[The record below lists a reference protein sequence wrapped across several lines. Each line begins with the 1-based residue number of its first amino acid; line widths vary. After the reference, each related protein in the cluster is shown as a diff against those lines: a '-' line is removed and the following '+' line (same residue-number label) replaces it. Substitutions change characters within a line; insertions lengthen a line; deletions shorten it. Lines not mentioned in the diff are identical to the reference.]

1 MFGKGKNSGQ
11 AEQVREQAAEEQR
24 GEQAAEDKRK
34 GKKDKKEY
42 NPLKDTY
49 EWIHCIIVA
58 IIVCV
63 LIFVLAAR
71 VIDVRGSSM
80 LPTLENGDKIIITRL
95 AGGYDNGDIVVLKAE
110 KYKAEPLVKR
120 VIGTAGQTVEINFVE
135 GTVSVDGKLLDEP
148 YIFEKTY
155 DSYHIMDPLYYDV
168 YGIDPR
174 EDVGEGWVKV
184 TVPEGCIFV
193 MGDNRNNSSDS
204 RVSTIAFVDTRDVMG
219 KAVFRMYPFF
229 KLGAIYGTGGRSG

>member
-1 MFGKGKNSGQ
+1 MFGKGKHTEKAAMQ
-11 AEQVREQAAEEQR
+11 QRAADEEAARREEEAEE
-24 GEQAAEDKRK
+24 
-34 GKKDKKEY
+34 KEVD
-42 NPLKDTY
+42 PLKDTY

-63 LIFVLAAR
+63 LLFVLVAR

-80 LPTLENGDKIIITRL
+80 LPTLEEGDKIIITRL
-95 AGGYDNGDIVVLKAE
+95 AGGYHNGDIVVLQKDSFRR
-110 KYKAEPLVKR
+110 EPIVKR
-120 VIGTAGQTVEINFVE
+120 VIGTAGQTVELNFNE
-135 GTVSVDGKLLDEP
+135 GTVSVDGKVLNEP

-155 DSYHIMDPLYYDV
+155 DSYHIMDPLYYDI
-168 YGIDPR
+168 YGIDEK
-174 EDVGEGWVKV
+174 EDVGDGWVRV

-219 KAVFRMYPFF
+219 KAVFRLYPFF
-229 KLGAIYGTGGRSG
+229 KLGAIYGVDGRDG

>member
-1 MFGKGKNSGQ
+1 MFGRGKKS
-11 AEQVREQAAEEQR
+11 APAEEQEQQPKK
-24 GEQAAEDKRK
+24 GE
-34 GKKDKKEY
+34 KEF

-49 EWIHCIIVA
+49 EWIHCIVVA

-63 LIFVLAAR
+63 LFFVLAAR

-80 LPTLENGDKIIITRL
+80 LPTLVNGDKIIITEL
-95 AGGYDNGDIVVLKAE
+95 AGGYDNGDIVVLQKDSF
-110 KYKAEPLVKR
+110 KKEPIVKR
-120 VIGTAGQTVEINFVE
+120 VIGTAGQTVKLDFVE
-135 GTVSVDGKLLDEP
+135 GTVSVDGQVLNEP
-148 YIFEKTY
+148 YTFEKTY

-168 YGIDPR
+168 YGIDAR
-174 EDVGEGWVKV
+174 DDTGEGWVQV

-204 RVSTIAFVDTRDVMG
+204 RVSTIAFVDTRDVLG
-219 KAVFRMYPFF
+219 KAVFRMYPLY

>member
-1 MFGKGKNSGQ
+1 MFGRGKKS
-11 AEQVREQAAEEQR
+11 APAEEQEQQPKK
-24 GEQAAEDKRK
+24 GE
-34 GKKDKKEY
+34 KEF

-49 EWIHCIIVA
+49 EWIHCIVVA

-63 LIFVLAAR
+63 LFFVLAAR

-95 AGGYDNGDIVVLKAE
+95 AGGYENGDIVVLQKDSF
-110 KYKAEPLVKR
+110 KKEPIVKR
-120 VIGTAGQTVEINFVE
+120 VIGTAGQTVKLDFVE
-135 GTVSVDGKLLDEP
+135 GTVSVDGQVLNEP
-148 YIFEKTY
+148 YTFEKTY

-168 YGIDPR
+168 YGIDAR
-174 EDVGEGWVKV
+174 DDTGEGWVQV

-204 RVSTIAFVDTRDVMG
+204 RVSTIAFVDTRDVLG
-219 KAVFRMYPFF
+219 KAVFRMYPLY

>member
-1 MFGKGKNSGQ
+1 MFGKGKNKGQ
-11 AEQVREQAAEEQR
+11 TKPR
-24 GEQAAEDKRK
+24 GQTADETGGEKK
-34 GKKDKKEY
+34 GKKEFD
-42 NPLKDTY
+42 PLKDTY

-63 LIFVLAAR
+63 LFFVLVAR

-95 AGGYDNGDIVVLKAE
+95 AGDYENGDIVVLRKDSF
-110 KYKAEPLVKR
+110 KRDPIVKR
-120 VIGTAGQTVEINFVE
+120 VIGTAGQTVELNFVD
-135 GTVSVDGKLLDEP
+135 GTVSVDGQLLNEP

-155 DSYHIMDPLYYDV
+155 DSYSIMDPLYYDV
-168 YGIDPR
+168 YGINAR
-174 EDVGEGWVKV
+174 EDTGEGWVRV
-184 TVPEGCIFV
+184 TVPEGHIFV

-204 RVSTIAFVDTRDVMG
+204 RVYTIAFVDTRDVMG
-219 KAVFRMYPFF
+219 KAVFRMYPLY